1 MTKNKKILKHIPRNV
16 LPQIASEFGMNRSTL
31 YRKLQ
36 KEEWSHPAVL
46 RLIELAKEV
55 KHEKIEIEKQIKSL

>member
-1 MTKNKKILKHIPRNV
+1 MKNNKKILKHIPRKV
-16 LPQIASEFGMNRSTL
+16 LPQVASEFGMNRSTL

-36 KEEWSHPAVL
+36 REEWTDPAVL

-55 KHEKIEIEKQIKSL
+55 KQDKIEIEKQIKSL